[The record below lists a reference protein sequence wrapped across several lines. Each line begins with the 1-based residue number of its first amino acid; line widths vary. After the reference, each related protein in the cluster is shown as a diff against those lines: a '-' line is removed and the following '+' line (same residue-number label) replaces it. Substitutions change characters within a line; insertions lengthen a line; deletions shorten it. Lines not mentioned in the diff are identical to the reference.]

1 MSKHTL
7 AALVEIIMSVPM
19 LMRKDLARRYGRD
32 TDTIDRW
39 HAKGKLP
46 KAVYL
51 PGSRFPQ
58 WRPCDLLEYER
69 RGKLPF
75 PKTNQ

>member
-1 MSKHTL
+1 MDKQTL
-7 AALVEIIMSVPM
+7 ARLVEVIMSVQL

-39 HAKGKLP
+39 HASGKLP
-46 KAVYL
+46 PGIYL
-51 PGSRFPQ
+51 PGCRCPQ

-69 RGKLPF
+69 RGKL
-75 PKTNQ
+75 KSL